1 MTGSVKKTLFF
12 LGLVY
17 CLVFRSVVPVLASGA
32 LGTGSVVF
40 DPSNLVA
47 NMASS
52 LNTAA
57 TVENQLSQLYY
68 LYKDLKSMPPSAWA
82 TSCGLLSN
90 ISMVA
95 GQLPML
101 SATAQQMSSSFQSTN
116 PGYTPGQNYSAQQ
129 SQLTGNFNTQL
140 SNDLSQVNVASS
152 GLSAGACELQY
163 LNGTNT
169 KGFAGKLQAIQT
181 GTQVGI
187 LEVGTLQQ
195 MQALQ
200 LQQAQ
205 EQRAYMAQKVQSRAS
220 VQAAGQCFAQSG
232 SYGVGHLDG
241 SVTPPPS
248 GCGPNGGACQQTTD
262 AFGNTVYRQAIP
274 NPICSSPVSPGSVP

>member
-1 MTGSVKKTLFF
+1 MTGSIKNTLFL
-12 LGLVY
+12 LGFVC
-17 CLVFRSVVPVLASGA
+17 CLFVRGVTPVLASGA
-32 LGTGSVVF
+32 IGSGSVVF

-68 LYKDLKSMPPSAWA
+68 LYKDMKSMPPSAWA

-90 ISMVA
+90 IAMVA

-101 SATAQQMSSSFQSTN
+101 SQTAQQMSSSFSSTN
-116 PGYTPGQNYSAQQ
+116 PGYTPGQDYSAQQ
-129 SQLTGNFNTQL
+129 AQLTSNFNAQL
-140 SNDLSQVNVASS
+140 SADLSQVNVAAS
-152 GLSAGACELQY
+152 GLSAGACQLQY

-205 EQRAYMAQKVQSRAS
+205 EQRAYMAQRVQS
-220 VQAAGQCFAQSG
+220 QATIQSAGHCFNQSG
-232 SYGVGHLDG
+232 SYGVGHPDG

-262 AFGNTVYRQAIP
+262 AFGNTVYRQATP
-274 NPICSSPVSPGSVP
+274 NPACSSPATTGNGP